1 MKNRAG
7 PMIPVGLLSG
17 NSIHIAFV
25 GVEPGP
31 QNGPVSIA
39 EFSMVCGSG
48 LNVDAHAQGGKT
60 CSVDQPTVVGTR
72 TNESLSP
79 TWPHQVQRIPQG
91 RHAMPFPRTPSS
103 NTAPATLRIPHL
115 GAPST
120 TTTPAPPMHRQ
131 RSGTPT
137 RPSLPTPVPNHS
149 RSCVLANGATYSIL
163 LQITP
168 WRAPKRPYSSSREVP
183 QHPNDLLG
191 LS

>member
-1 MKNRAG
+1 
-7 PMIPVGLLSG
+7 MIPVGLLSG
-17 NSIHIAFV
+17 NSIHIACV

-31 QNGPVSIA
+31 QNGTVSS
-39 EFSMVCGSG
+39 EGVSMVCGSG
-48 LNVDAHAQGGKT
+48 LNVDAHAQGGET

-72 TNESLSP
+72 TNERLSP

-103 NTAPATLRIPHL
+103 YTAPATLRIPHL

-168 WRAPKRPYSSSREVP
+168 SRAPKRPYSSSREVP

-191 LS
+191 SVVAC